1 MQGKS
6 HSVQVKE
13 SYSNSKRLLIGFILQ
28 PGVYNDCT
36 LSIIF
41 IRMKKAAGAW

>member
-1 MQGKS
+1 MKTVSHPSDRDINWRPPVQGKS

-28 PGVYNDCT
+28 PGLY
-36 LSIIF
+36 S
-41 IRMKKAAGAW
+41 